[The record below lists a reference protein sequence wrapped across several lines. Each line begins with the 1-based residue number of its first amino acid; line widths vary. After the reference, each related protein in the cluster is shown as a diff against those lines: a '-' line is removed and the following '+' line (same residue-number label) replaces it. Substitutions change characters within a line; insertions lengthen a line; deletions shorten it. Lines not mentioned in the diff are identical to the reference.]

1 MRGDV
6 FRLRPTPHVRGHEQR
21 GERYA
26 VVVQASQFDHLSTW
40 LVVPTST
47 RARATVFR
55 PEIEVPGRGRTLALC
70 DGLTAVDPQARLSE
84 QVGRLAGDQM
94 VDVDIAIQ
102 GLLDLDHGR

>member
-6 FRLRPTPHVRGHEQR
+6 FRLRPTPHARGHEQR

-26 VVVQASQFDHLSTW
+26 IVVQASQFDHLSTW

-47 RARATVFR
+47 RAKATVFR

-70 DGLTAVDPQARLSE
+70 DGLTAVDPQARLSDH
-84 QVGRLAGDQM
+84 VGWLAEHEM